1 MNVAYYLEEALYMEN
16 HEYSKQL
23 QLEIKI
29 LEQKIIS
36 YQMDLIK
43 VGSRYNA
50 LKIQEKWIKE
60 LGQDLENQLAED
72 VKQKAIYQKFLAS

>member
-1 MNVAYYLEEALYMEN
+1 MEN